1 MNTTTTTRVLAGIA
15 ALTLTALAHAAHA
28 NGIDGP
34 VSKTVAYGDL
44 NLDSVSGAKALYR
57 RIQTAAREVCSPLDN
72 KDLAF
77 RAAWQSCYDHA
88 IDAAVVAVNSSA
100 VALVRSQSAGHTP
113 AG

>member
-1 MNTTTTTRVLAGIA
+1 MNTTITTRAIAGIA
-15 ALTLTALAHAAHA
+15 ALTLTAFVHAAHA

-44 NLDSVSGAKALYR
+44 NLDSVSGAKVLYR
-57 RIQTAAREVCSPLDN
+57 RIQTAAREVCSPLDS
-72 KDLAF
+72 KGLAF

-88 IDAAVVAVNSSA
+88 IDAAVDSVNSSA
-100 VALVRSQSAGHTP
+100 VAQVHAQSTGHTP